1 MNVLPGMLIALSLM
15 GLGACATGPARPVPA
30 VEGPSSQGSSDCG
43 SLADAERLRLVL
55 IEDELQAGHPRAALA
70 YLDALPGTLRNAP
83 KAVYLRAEAYRA
95 VAEYTQA
102 RTLYEALSIGC
113 LAGAG
118 YHGLGLIAAAQQD
131 LEASL
136 SNLYKARTLLSAD
149 PKVRNDYGYAL
160 LLAGRVAEA
169 RVEFETVLELS
180 DRQPRAAGN
189 LVLAMLVDGDESAAL
204 RYAQV
209 ISLSDE
215 RMQQL
220 RHHADVLRERY
231 SKPRDEGASL

>member
-30 VEGPSSQGSSDCG
+30 VEGPSLDPGDCG

-55 IEDELQAGHPRAALA
+55 IEDELQADHPRAALA

-102 RTLYEALSIGC
+102 RTLYEALSLGC

-131 LEASL
+131 LETSL
-136 SNLYKARTLLSAD
+136 SNLYMARTLLSAD
-149 PKVRNDYGYAL
+149 PRVRNDYGYAL
-160 LLAGRVAEA
+160 LLAGRVGEA

-189 LVLAMLVDGDESAAL
+189 LVLAMLVDGDEPAAL

-220 RHHADVLRERY
+220 RQHADVLRERY
-231 SKPRDEGASL
+231 SKPRDEEASL